1 MKKNIVYYKSSE
13 NMNEIENETIDLI
26 ITSPPYFN
34 IKDYSK
40 DGKQLKKHSK
50 INKQDVGSKKDYIE
64 YIQNLLKIW
73 KECYRV
79 LKPNGKLCINV
90 PLLPMVKKEYSTHE
104 NRHIFDLQSDIQKSI
119 LSNLDLFL
127 YDIYIWN
134 RKNSTKKIMFGSY
147 PYPNNFYNQN
157 IIEFI
162 TIFVKPGKRDKI
174 SKEIK
179 EKSKLSKNE
188 WVKFTKQIWD
198 IPIPNKS
205 DLAFGEHSAIMPEE
219 IPYRLIKM
227 FSFVGDTI
235 LDPFSGSGTTLKIA
249 KELNRNY
256 IGYEL
261 YKNYENV
268 INQKLN
274 QKQNEIKILKNPI
287 NKIIA
292 KDVFKALLEIQDESI
307 DLIIADPP
315 YNLSVAN
322 WDTFESEEKFFEF
335 SKKWIEQSIKKLKL
349 GGSFYF
355 FNNAR
360 NSAKLLEFFEDCG
373 LIFKNWIVWYK
384 KDGFS
389 SNKKKFNNA
398 QETILFFTK
407 GNKYTFNTD
416 DIRVPYESKDRIY
429 AAKKTG
435 ITKNGKKWFP
445 NEKGK
450 LCTDVWEIVSE
461 RHKNKINGK
470 LTKQIHP
477 TIKPE
482 ELIERIIKASSNKQ
496 DIVLD
501 LFSGTGTTS
510 FVCLKNDRK
519 FIAIEND
526 KNYVKIINER
536 LKNVK

>member
-1 MKKNIVYYKSSE
+1 
-13 NMNEIENETIDLI
+13 
-26 ITSPPYFN
+26 
-34 IKDYSK
+34 
-40 DGKQLKKHSK
+40 
-50 INKQDVGSKKDYIE
+50 
-64 YIQNLLKIW
+64 
-73 KECYRV
+73 
-79 LKPNGKLCINV
+79 
-90 PLLPMVKKEYSTHE
+90 
-104 NRHIFDLQSDIQKSI
+104 
-119 LSNLDLFL
+119 
-127 YDIYIWN
+127 
-134 RKNSTKKIMFGSY
+134 
-147 PYPNNFYNQN
+147 
-157 IIEFI
+157 
-162 TIFVKPGKRDKI
+162 
-174 SKEIK
+174 
-179 EKSKLSKNE
+179 
-188 WVKFTKQIWD
+188 
-198 IPIPNKS
+198 
-205 DLAFGEHSAIMPEE
+205 
-219 IPYRLIKM
+219 M